1 MTRLPRIL
9 VAALVPLLVE
19 VTVAQAEQPASGPR
33 VRVTAPSFSGKR
45 LVGNLVGLDATTLTL
60 QRPGA
65 KGSLQVPRATITI
78 VEASRHRS
86 RKAVGAGIGLLVGL
100 GATAAVYMGA
110 GDRCAGAPK
119 DDLLPQLLCAVGTRG
134 SAILSGILIVPAA
147 TLLGLVAAPGE
158 KWEVSTTDRLRI
170 AVAPTRGGGVRAA
183 LAIRF

>member
-19 VTVAQAEQPASGPR
+19 VTMVQAEPPASGPR

-45 LVGNLVGLDATTLTL
+45 LVGVLVGLDETTLTL
-60 QRPGA
+60 ERPGA
-65 KGSLQVPRATITI
+65 KGSLQVPREAITRI
-78 VEASRHRS
+78 EASRHRS
-86 RKAVGAGIGLLVGL
+86 RKVVGAGIGFLLAL

-110 GDRCAGAPK
+110 GDRCEAAPK
-119 DDLLPQLLCAVGTRG
+119 DDVLPQVLCAVGTRG
-134 SAILSGILIVPAA
+134 RAILNGIRIVPAA

-158 KWEVSTTDRLRI
+158 KWEVSTTDHLRI